1 MLRPLQIECNNV
13 DSWCH
18 YFGVLFGVYYTLSD
32 PLEKASMSDVK
43 ITGINKE
50 EGNFAMQVARSHR
63 VLVVKEVCRLPL
75 VLYVLLDSF

>member
-1 MLRPLQIECNNV
+1 M

-43 ITGINKE
+43 IIGFNKE
-50 EGNFAMQVARSHR
+50 GGNFAMQVAKSHR
-63 VLVVKEVCRLPL
+63 VLVVKEFCPLPL
-75 VLYVLLDSF
+75 ILYVSLDSF